1 MVILHNPVRGLCIV
15 DPAFFIIFKSVH
27 NLESKSFES
36 FLQGSVVES
45 LFFSPIT
52 ISDIINIVSKFDVN
66 KSAGYDDI
74 NIRIVKSAIFAIVNP
89 LCNIFNFS
97 LEKGIFPSALKIAKV
112 IPVYKTGNKTLVN
125 NYRPVSILSIF
136 SKLFEKLVYDKLIC
150 FIDKHNILYNKQFGF
165 RKGYSTTHALIDF
178 TDKLAKAFEK
188 KESVL
193 GLFLDLSKA
202 FDCIDHSILLCKL
215 NFYGI
220 RGSALKWFHS
230 YLSNRKQYVCIDNF
244 NSQYRNISVGVPQG
258 SNLRPLLFLIY
269 INDLQYVS
277 NILSVLLFADDTSL
291 FVSGKDPAML
301 NYLVNSEME
310 KIHCWFLA
318 NKLQINYNKTCY
330 IVFKSRNVNIDETV
344 ININVNNIALKR
356 AKSKKLR

>member
-1 MVILHNPVRGLCIV
+1 MFN
-15 DPAFFIIFKSVH
+15 DFFSTVGQKIHDNVH

-52 ISDIINIVSKFDVN
+52 ISDIINIVSKFDEN

-150 FIDKHNILYNKQFGF
+150 FIDKHNPITI
-165 RKGYSTTHALIDF
+165 SDI
-178 TDKLAKAFEK
+178 
-188 KESVL
+188 
-193 GLFLDLSKA
+193 
-202 FDCIDHSILLCKL
+202 I
-215 NFYGI
+215 
-220 RGSALKWFHS
+220 
-230 YLSNRKQYVCIDNF
+230 
-244 NSQYRNISVGVPQG
+244 NIV
-258 SNLRPLLFLIY
+258 SNL
-269 INDLQYVS
+269 
-277 NILSVLLFADDTSL
+277 
-291 FVSGKDPAML
+291 M
-301 NYLVNSEME
+301 
-310 KIHCWFLA
+310 
-318 NKLQINYNKTCY
+318 
-330 IVFKSRNVNIDETV
+330 
-344 ININVNNIALKR
+344 
-356 AKSKKLR
+356 